1 MATSSRQSS
10 IFGLN
15 DWKTI
20 YKTFSQADFQSYD
33 YETLRKSFV
42 DYLRAYYPETFN
54 DYVESSEYIAL
65 LDIIAFMGQSLA
77 FRSDLNARENF
88 IDTAERRDS
97 VVKLANLIGYNPKRN
112 TAGQGMLKVTSI
124 STTEN
129 LKDLNGLS
137 LSNSVVLWNDPSNA
151 YWQEQFN
158 TIFNAALINSQR
170 IGRPGNSATLLGV
183 KTDEYAINLQPNQ
196 TPVIPFSSTVDNV
209 SMNFEGVSVTS
220 VNEDYLYEI
229 PPGPS
234 GIFNMLYRNDKLG
247 YGSPNT
253 GFFMYFKQGA
263 LQPYDFTVTQQVS
276 NQTIDVDVQ
285 GINDSDTWL
294 YQFDTTTNTFTQ
306 WKQVESV
313 YANANLQKETSLRKV
328 FSVSS
333 RFNDQVTYVFGDGV
347 FSEIPVGNF
356 RALVRAGNAS
366 QYTIDPAE
374 MQGTTVNINYV
385 SRVGRVETLTLALEL
400 PIASTTA
407 QTRESLTDIK
417 ERAPTRYYTQN
428 RMVNGEDYNNFPYT
442 LYSSIIKSKA
452 LNRGSIGVSRSFDL
466 VDPTGKYSSINS
478 FADDGGLYQLTTD
491 TILNFTFDS
500 NNDIFTFLTENIRAA
515 LSSHRAQQYYMQH
528 AVRYDFVTTGNGII
542 VWKQIGFD
550 NTNAN
555 GYFTQSS
562 NPIPTGTYSTTN
574 LKFASSGALV
584 KFVSPPGFYFD
595 NTNRLVNG
603 MPPSVESTY
612 FWSSITNVV
621 GDGYNGGEGTLINGA
636 GPVTVSGFVPTNAI
650 IAQIIPIFDN
660 VFPPVLL
667 QEIVDRMGFNQSF
680 KLQYDNAKLADE
692 TRWDVVPY
700 TEDVWFVDF
709 FNDGTNRYVVTI
721 KALSYYFASVR
732 DTRFLYDQNKVVY
745 DPYTGKVYR
754 DTATLLKTNTQP
766 NSDKSIPREL
776 VLDIVGQNLESDG
789 YVNDFA
795 VEVSTVDL
803 NNNNVVRDPDFF
815 AKITGYVTGTTNTRY
830 FTFFE
835 KTIDPNLLT
844 RNQMIPT
851 ENVMYGYP
859 TISTIELVKYEY
871 PVGQIFYAYA
881 QDTFYKIIEDPII
894 ENVVLLQKQTQYS
907 VKTGRQGFQFQYRH
921 VSNNTTRIDPATSNI
936 IDLYIVTQAYY
947 TQYQNWLRDTTNT
960 VIQPDIPSLSELQQQ
975 YGLVNDYKMIS
986 DSLVLNSVRFKPLF
1000 GAKADPQLRG
1010 TIKVVKSP
1018 TTTASDSE
1026 IVTKVLEAM
1035 NTYFSIDNWDFG
1047 DIFYFTEL
1055 GSYLHTQLGD
1065 IINSAVL
1072 VPNDPNLKFGD
1083 LYEIRSAPYEIF
1095 VNGAQATD
1103 IVVIPA
1109 LTPMQLQVTK

>member
-97 VVKLANLIGYNPKRN
+97 VVKLANLIGYNPKRSI
-112 TAGQGMLKVTSI
+112 AGQGMLKVVSV

-137 LSNSVVLWNDPSNA
+137 LSNSVILWNDPSNA

-170 IGRPGNSATLLGV
+170 IGRPGNSATILGV
-183 KTDEYAINLQPNQ
+183 KTDEYSINLQPNQ
-196 TPVIPFSSTVDNV
+196 TPVVPFTATVDNI

-229 PPGPS
+229 PPGPT
-234 GIFNMLYRNDKLG
+234 GIFNILYRNDKLG

-253 GFFMYFKQGA
+253 GFFMYFKQGT
-263 LQPYDFTVTQQVS
+263 LQPYDFSLAQQVS
-276 NQTIDVDVQ
+276 NQTVDIDVQ
-285 GINDSDTWL
+285 GINNSDTWL

-313 YANANLQKETSLRKV
+313 YANTNLKKESSLRKV
-328 FSVSS
+328 FSVTS
-333 RFNDQVTYVFGDGV
+333 RFNDQVTYTFGDGV

-374 MQGTTVNINYV
+374 MQGTTVTIDYV
-385 SRVGRVETLTLALEL
+385 SRVGRVETLTLTLEL
-400 PIASTTA
+400 PIPSTTA

-478 FADDGGLYQLTTD
+478 FADDGGLYQTTTN

-500 NNDIFTFLTENIRAA
+500 SNDIFTFLTENVRAA
-515 LSSHRAQQYYMQH
+515 IAHHRAQQYYVQH
-528 AVRYDFVTTGNGII
+528 AVRYDFVTTGNGKIT
-542 VWKQIGFD
+542 WKQIGFN
-550 NTNAN
+550 NTDAN
-555 GYFTQSS
+555 GYFEQSP
-562 NPIPTGTYSTTN
+562 NPLPTGEYSTTN
-574 LKFASSGALV
+574 LKFASTGSLV
-584 KFVSPPGFYFD
+584 KFIAPAGYYFD
-595 NTNRLVNG
+595 QNRRLVNG
-603 MPPSVESTY
+603 LPPSQDATY
-612 FWSSITNVV
+612 FWTNIKNVV
-621 GDGYNGGEGTLINGA
+621 GDGYNGGEGVMINGA
-636 GPVTVSGFVPTNAI
+636 GPVTVTGFVPTNAI

-667 QEIVDRMGFNQSF
+667 QEIVDRMRFNQSF
-680 KLQYDNAKLADE
+680 KLQYDNSKLANKE
-692 TRWDVVPY
+692 RWDVVPY
-700 TEDVWFVDF
+700 TEEDWYVDF

-721 KALSYYFASVR
+721 KSLSYYFASVR
-732 DTRFLYDQNKVVY
+732 DTRFLFDQDKSVY

-754 DTATLLKTNTQP
+754 DTITLLKTNTQP
-766 NSDKSIPREL
+766 NSSVSVANEL
-776 VLDIVGQNLESDG
+776 ILDVVGQNVESDG

-795 VEVSTVDL
+795 VEVSTTDL
-803 NNNNVVRDPDFF
+803 NNGLISDPDFF
-815 AKITGYVTGTTNTRY
+815 QKTTGYATGTTNTRY

-851 ENVMYGYP
+851 SSVMYGYP
-859 TISTIELVKYEY
+859 TIATIELLKYEY

-881 QDTFYKIIEDPII
+881 QDAFYKIVEDPII
-894 ENVVLLQKQTQYS
+894 PNVVFLEKQTQYS
-907 VKTGRQGFQFQYRH
+907 VKTGRQGLQFQYIH
-921 VSNNTTRIDPATSNI
+921 VSNNTSRVDPATSNI
-936 IDLYIVTQAYY
+936 IDLYLVTQSYY
-947 TQYQNWLRDTTNT
+947 TQYQNWLSDTTNT
-960 VIQPDIPSLSELQQQ
+960 VPKPDVPSLNELQQQ

-1000 GAKADPQLRG
+1000 GRKADPQLRA
-1010 TIKVVKSP
+1010 TIKVVKAP

-1047 DIFYFTEL
+1047 DTFYFTEL
-1055 GSYLHTQLGD
+1055 SAYLHNQLGD
-1065 IINSAVL
+1065 LINSAVL
-1072 VPNDPNLKFGD
+1072 IPNDPNMKFGD

-1109 LTPMQLQVTK
+1109 LTPIQLQVTK